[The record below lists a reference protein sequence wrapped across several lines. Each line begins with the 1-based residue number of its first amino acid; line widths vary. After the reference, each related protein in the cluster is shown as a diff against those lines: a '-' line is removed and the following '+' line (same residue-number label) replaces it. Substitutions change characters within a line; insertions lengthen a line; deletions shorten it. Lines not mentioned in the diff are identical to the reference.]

1 MVLETT
7 TLVDRVPLP
16 TAKRARE
23 KHRAVN
29 WLALFQGTCLV
40 LLEAAGFAVSTL
52 LLVLGLPLF
61 VFLLIAGWDLTA
73 LFAQLGRQDPNAKL
87 ILVKGA
93 PLELMKARQRRFY
106 FDQGGNLTEKFGI
119 RAVPARVR
127 QNGRMLEVSEITL
140 PPRKA
145 QP

>member
-16 TAKRARE
+16 TVRRARE

-40 LLEAAGFAVSTL
+40 LIEAAGFAVSTL

-61 VFLLIAGWDLTA
+61 VFLLITGWDLTA
-73 LFAQLGRQDPNAKL
+73 LFAQLGNLADHYRTAEPIARRFFAQDLQIAFL
-87 ILVKGA
+87 IASGGLALLRLPRFLRRLDRRLSEGA
-93 PLELMKARQRRFY
+93 PRH
-106 FDQGGNLTEKFGI
+106 G
-119 RAVPARVR
+119 
-127 QNGRMLEVSEITL
+127 
-140 PPRKA
+140 
-145 QP
+145 

>member
-1 MVLETT
+1 MVRETT

-16 TAKRARE
+16 SVRRAHAQ
-23 KHRAVN
+23 HRAID

-73 LFAQLGRQDPNAKL
+73 LFAQLGNLADHYRTAEPIARRFFAQDLQIAFL
-87 ILVKGA
+87 IASGGLALLRLPAFLRRLDRRLSEGA
-93 PLELMKARQRRFY
+93 PRH
-106 FDQGGNLTEKFGI
+106 G
-119 RAVPARVR
+119 
-127 QNGRMLEVSEITL
+127 
-140 PPRKA
+140 
-145 QP
+145 